1 MINDLFGNNK
11 YVLTSTL
18 DQKNILHAMLDI
30 FKNHIEKFARIGDD
44 EFDEIK
50 KFFDTKEVSK
60 KENLLKEGQICRY
73 HYFVL
78 TGLLRKFYVN
88 EKGIEQTTEF
98 AIETWWLTDNFAYE
112 RQVPTEFYIQAVE
125 RSVVLY
131 ITQEKQE
138 KLLEQFP
145 VMERY
150 FRFVYQRAY
159 AAAQKRIKFLF
170 SFSKEEFYF
179 QAVKNHPEFVKRVP
193 QYLIASYL
201 GFTPEYLSE
210 IRKRGLS

>member
-1 MINDLFGNNK
+1 MQQRRSDYRSRPRVKTNK
-11 YVLTSTL
+11 PLTPM
-18 DQKNILHAMLDI
+18 HDI
-30 FKNHIEKFARIGDD
+30 FKNHIAKFAQVTDD
-44 EFDEIK
+44 EFEQII
-50 KFFDTKEVSK
+50 KFFDIKKAAK
-60 KENLLKEGQICRY
+60 KENLLEEGQICRH

-78 TGLLRKFYVN
+78 EGLLRKFYIN
-88 EKGIEQTTEF
+88 EKGTEQTTEF

-112 RQVPTEFYIQAVE
+112 NQLATEFYIQAVE
-125 RSVVLY
+125 KSTLLC
-131 ITQEKQE
+131 ITPEKRQ
-138 KLLEQFP
+138 KLLEEFP

-179 QAVKNHPEFVKRVP
+179 QAVRNHPEFIQRVP

-210 IRKRGLS
+210 IRRRLLS

>member
-1 MINDLFGNNK
+1 MIE
-11 YVLTSTL
+11 
-18 DQKNILHAMLDI
+18 I
-30 FKNHIEKFARIGDD
+30 FKKHITKFAQISDD
-44 EFDEIK
+44 EFEGIK
-50 KFFDTKEVSK
+50 IFFDIKEINK
-60 KENLLKEGQICRY
+60 KENLLEEGQICKN

-78 TGLLRKFYVN
+78 KGLLRKFYVN
-88 EKGIEQTTEF
+88 EKGSEQTTEF

-112 RQVPTEFYIQAVE
+112 NQIPTEFYIQAIE
-125 RSVVLY
+125 KSTILF
-131 ITQEKQE
+131 ITLEKQ
-138 KLLEQFP
+138 KKMLEQFP

-179 QAVKNHPEFVKRVP
+179 QALRNHQEFVQRVP

-210 IRKRGLS
+210 IRKKLLS